1 MPTYLCHGFRWQRR
15 SIIVYIVVQN
25 VDNAAPEYIIRQG
38 SPYSLISSFYTLFD
52 FLPDCVFPPTR
63 SSSIATRTYSI
74 DRSSI
79 ATSSVKDD
87 IDTISYRAI
96 QPNRSRSRGRAGS
109 VSGLQSMQSS
119 QYSQYYMESR
129 DKDTPI
135 TRKESSNSSRKR
147 SKSDTTRN
155 NIPPNS
161 SSPMAYQNPKYQSPP
176 SPPPS
181 QALPSASQLVDYSSD
196 PVLSQEWSPVKLLE
210 EYDPNDLETASRPCA
225 YVADYVKRI
234 DASCSI
240 VEEIQKYEQRVR
252 CSPVP
257 AVTGPSSDEMLND
270 KKRDTTKI
278 SRAGW
283 FEKLRD
289 QLQQNQEIRW
299 YVVVHGEEDRT
310 WSSGRSIRDSRSTLA
325 ESRSS
330 FVHHAQQIQQN
341 LDIDAP
347 GMDLESRRQ
356 QLRREF
362 GYEQGGRVERL
373 VERRAERKPRTEE
386 QQQLPEL
393 KTESPSPSIQ
403 SPTGQPRTPRTPGKG
418 GLRKLFSRS
427 RTEGDLTS

>member
-25 VDNAAPEYIIRQG
+25 VDNAAPEYIIRAG

-63 SSSIATRTYSI
+63 TSSITTTTYSI

-79 ATSSVKDD
+79 ATSMKDD
-87 IDTISYRAI
+87 MDNISYRST
-96 QPNRSRSRGRAGS
+96 QPDRSRSRGRS
-109 VSGLQSMQSS
+109 ISGLQSRQSS
-119 QYSQYYMESR
+119 QYFVASR
-129 DKDTPI
+129 DQETPVP
-135 TRKESSNSSRKR
+135 RKESSNSSRKR
-147 SKSDTTRN
+147 SKSDITK

-161 SSPMAYQNPKYQSPP
+161 SSPMAYQNSKYQSPP

-181 QALPSASQLVDYSSD
+181 QSRPAISPLVDDPSD
-196 PVLSQEWSPVKLLE
+196 PVLCQAWSPVLLLE

-225 YVADYVKRI
+225 YVSDYVKRI
-234 DASCSI
+234 DASVSI

-252 CSPVP
+252 RSPVP

-278 SRAGW
+278 ARAGW

-330 FVHHAQQIQQN
+330 FVQHAQQIQQN
-341 LDIDAP
+341 LDFDAP
-347 GMDLESRRQ
+347 DDMEIRRQ

-362 GYEQGGRVERL
+362 GYEQGGVERL
-373 VERRAERKPRTEE
+373 VERRAERRPRTE
-386 QQQLPEL
+386 QALLPEL
-393 KTESPSPSIQ
+393 KTELPIIQSPSP
-403 SPTGQPRTPRTPGKG
+403 TGRPRTPRTPGKG

>member
-1 MPTYLCHGFRWQRR
+1 MPTYLCHGFKWQRR

-25 VDNAAPEYIIRQG
+25 VDNAAPEYIIRSG

-87 IDTISYRAI
+87 NESINYRAI
-96 QPNRSRSRGRAGS
+96 QPNRSRSRGRS
-109 VSGLQSMQSS
+109 VSGLQSRQSS
-119 QYSQYYMESR
+119 QYYVESR
-129 DKDTPI
+129 DKEMPMP
-135 TRKESSNSSRKR
+135 RKESSNSSRKR

-161 SSPMAYQNPKYQSPP
+161 SSPMAYQNSKYQSPP
-176 SPPPS
+176 SPPLIP
-181 QALPSASQLVDYSSD
+181 ANLVDNSSD
-196 PVLSQEWSPVKLLE
+196 PVLCQEWSPVKLLE

-252 CSPVP
+252 SSPVP

-270 KKRDTTKI
+270 RKRDTTKI

-330 FVHHAQQIQQN
+330 FVQHAQQIQQN

-347 GMDLESRRQ
+347 DMDMEMRRQ

-362 GYEQGGRVERL
+362 GYEQGGVERL
-373 VERRAERKPRTEE
+373 ADRRAERRPRAEQTE
-386 QQQLPEL
+386 QRQLPEL
-393 KTESPSPSIQ
+393 KTELPIIQSPSP
-403 SPTGQPRTPRTPGKG
+403 TGPGGRPRTPRTPGKG

-427 RTEGDLTS
+427 RTEGDLTSG

>member
-25 VDNAAPEYIIRQG
+25 VDNAAPEYIIREG

-63 SSSIATRTYSI
+63 SSSITTRTYSI

-79 ATSSVKDD
+79 ATSVKDD
-87 IDTISYRAI
+87 SDTISYRAI

-109 VSGLQSMQSS
+109 VSALQQ
-119 QYSQYYMESR
+119 QQQQQPSQYYMESR
-129 DKDTPI
+129 DNDIPI
-135 TRKESSNSSRKR
+135 SRKESSNSSRKR
-147 SKSDTTRN
+147 SKSDITRN

-161 SSPMAYQNPKYQSPP
+161 SSPMAYQNSKYQSPP

-181 QALPSASQLVDYSSD
+181 NARPSFPQMVDYQSD
-196 PVLSQEWSPVKLLE
+196 PILCQEWSPVKLLE
-210 EYDPNDLETASRPCA
+210 EYDPNDLEAASRPCA

-252 CSPVP
+252 YSPVP

-278 SRAGW
+278 PRAGW

-299 YVVVHGEEDRT
+299 YVVVHGEEDRS
-310 WSSGRSIRDSRSTLA
+310 WSSERSIRDSRSTLA

-330 FVHHAQQIQQN
+330 FVQHAQQIQQN
-341 LDIDAP
+341 LDLEASA
-347 GMDLESRRQ
+347 MDMESRRQ

-362 GYEQGGRVERL
+362 GYDQGGVERL
-373 VERRAERKPRTEE
+373 VERRAERRPRMEE
-386 QQQLPEL
+386 RQLPEL
-393 KTESPSPSIQ
+393 KTELPIIQ
-403 SPTGQPRTPRTPGKG
+403 SPTGRPRTPRTPGKG

-427 RTEGDLTS
+427 RTEGELTS

>member
-1 MPTYLCHGFRWQRR
+1 MPTYLCHGFKWQRR
-15 SIIVYIVVQN
+15 SIIVYVVVQN
-25 VDNAAPEYIIRQG
+25 VDNAAPEYIIRSG

-87 IDTISYRAI
+87 SDSVYRGAI

-109 VSGLQSMQSS
+109 ASGMQLR
-119 QYSQYYMESR
+119 QPSQYYVESR
-129 DKDTPI
+129 DKETPMS
-135 TRKESSNSSRKR
+135 RKESSNSSRKR
-147 SKSDTTRN
+147 SKSDITRN

-161 SSPMAYQNPKYQSPP
+161 NSLMAYQNSKSQSSP
-176 SPPPS
+176 SPPPG
-181 QALPSASQLVDYSSD
+181 QARPFTFSLPDNSSD
-196 PVLSQEWSPVKLLE
+196 PVLCQEWSPVKLLE

-278 SRAGW
+278 TRAGW

-310 WSSGRSIRDSRSTLA
+310 WHSERSIRDSRSTLA

-330 FVHHAQQIQQN
+330 FVQHAQQIQQN
-341 LDIDAP
+341 LDVDAP
-347 GMDLESRRQ
+347 SMDLEMRRQ

-362 GYEQGGRVERL
+362 GYDQGGPERL
-373 VERRAERKPRTEE
+373 VERRAERRPRTE
-386 QQQLPEL
+386 QKQLPEL
-393 KTESPSPSIQ
+393 KTELPIIQSPSP
-403 SPTGQPRTPRTPGKG
+403 TGAGGRPRTPRTPGKG

>member
-1 MPTYLCHGFRWQRR
+1 MPTYLCHGFKWQRR

-25 VDNAAPEYIIRQG
+25 VDNAAPEYIVRQG
-38 SPYSLISSFYTLFD
+38 SPYSLITSFYTLFD

-63 SSSIATRTYSI
+63 PSSVATRTYSI

-87 IDTISYRAI
+87 NESINYRSI
-96 QPNRSRSRGRAGS
+96 QPNRSRSRGRS
-109 VSGLQSMQSS
+109 VSGLQSRQSS
-119 QYSQYYMESR
+119 QYYVESR
-129 DKDTPI
+129 DKETPMP
-135 TRKESSNSSRKR
+135 RKESSNSSRKR
-147 SKSDTTRN
+147 SKSDTARN

-161 SSPMAYQNPKYQSPP
+161 SSPMAYQKSKYQGPP
-176 SPPPS
+176 SPPLAP
-181 QALPSASQLVDYSSD
+181 ANLVDNSSD
-196 PVLSQEWSPVKLLE
+196 PVLCQEWSPVKLLE

-252 CSPVP
+252 SSPVP

-330 FVHHAQQIQQN
+330 FVQHAQQIQQN
-341 LDIDAP
+341 LDIEAP
-347 GMDLESRRQ
+347 EMDLEMRRQ

-362 GYEQGGRVERL
+362 GYEQGGVERL
-373 VERRAERKPRTEE
+373 VERRAERRPRAE
-386 QQQLPEL
+386 QAEQRQLPEL
-393 KTESPSPSIQ
+393 KTELPIIQSPSP
-403 SPTGQPRTPRTPGKG
+403 TGLGGRPRTPRTPGKG

>member
-1 MPTYLCHGFRWQRR
+1 MPTYLCHGFKWQRR

-25 VDNAAPEYIIRQG
+25 VDNAAPEYIVRSG

-63 SSSIATRTYSI
+63 PSSTATRTYSI

-79 ATSSVKDD
+79 ATSSAKDD
-87 IDTISYRAI
+87 GDSLYRGSI
-96 QPNRSRSRGRAGS
+96 QPNPSQSRGRAGS
-109 VSGLQSMQSS
+109 VSGLQSRQSS
-119 QYSQYYMESR
+119 QYYVESR
-129 DKDTPI
+129 DKETPLP
-135 TRKESSNSSRKR
+135 RKASSNSSRKR
-147 SKSDTTRN
+147 SKSDIARN
-155 NIPPNS
+155 SIPPNS
-161 SSPMAYQNPKYQSPP
+161 SPP
-176 SPPPS
+176 LG
-181 QALPSASQLVDYSSD
+181 QARHSSLNLPDNSSD
-196 PVLSQEWSPVKLLE
+196 PVLCQEWSPVKLLE

-257 AVTGPSSDEMLND
+257 AVTGPSSDEMLNG

-278 SRAGW
+278 ARAGW

-289 QLQQNQEIRW
+289 QLQQNQKIQW

-310 WSSGRSIRDSRSTLA
+310 WQSERSRRDSRSTLA

-330 FVHHAQQIQQN
+330 FVQHAQQIQQN
-341 LDIDAP
+341 LDPDAS
-347 GMDLESRRQ
+347 GTDLEMRRQ

-362 GYEQGGRVERL
+362 GYDQGSSERL
-373 VERRAERKPRTEE
+373 VARRAERRPRTE
-386 QQQLPEL
+386 QQNELPEL
-393 KTESPSPSIQ
+393 RTELPIIQSPSPT
-403 SPTGQPRTPRTPGKG
+403 PTGAGGRPRTPRTPGKG